1 VADKTNEQGI
11 LGQRL
16 NKMGTEAP
24 WAMNDVFL
32 HCKKAM
38 PEILM
43 DVTAYRVE
51 PYQNGMTIQVPAIVT
66 DTSTD

>member
-1 VADKTNEQGI
+1 VTINKTGTEAQQNGD
-11 LGQRL
+11 RP
-16 NKMGTEAP
+16 TEAP